1 MRLNLDIL
9 GRNVLFRVEGF
20 STRGFYFL
28 TIRGDILLRV
38 HGHFR
43 SALSTAPSLGWKEEG
58 IERKEKEKLTGRV
71 YTFSR

>member
-1 MRLNLDIL
+1 
-9 GRNVLFRVEGF
+9 V
-20 STRGFYFL
+20 
-28 TIRGDILLRV
+28 DILLRV